1 MFFDEDVSQ
10 SSNNENIKES
20 ERKNSTGLKPL
31 TFRDCVLRVN
41 EIYEKSTN
49 VLEDKDK
56 YKFIQQTIRRYFDDE
71 DSEDVFEG
79 FLNLVIHLDKIT
91 TLLAKQYDLSL
102 VITALN
108 AYNDFLIGKPELT
121 QKAQNIEDVDLL
133 TNALKIV
140 SVLKVKHLQL
150 IVKTFHLNDV
160 SMTFAASNMI
170 NELLLAED
178 FVKAIQWM
186 SLLNLRDHYPFEQIV
201 CRLLLLENDESL
213 KLFVGEAEYRH
224 KKLLKKL
231 DELVGL
237 HMRHRNGVDE
247 YENRLIADH
256 KRIVKLAIKY
266 AKKYKTPD
274 SDIANVMI
282 QRAYDALLYN
292 HFCWK
297 DGKHSWVHFEELAL
311 PPLSQS
317 EFIREKY
324 FNFLLDKGLGD
335 KALYF
340 AHLLKLP
347 ESQYPRRL
355 AYFMETIQP
364 NEIDSIRDSITK
376 NLEIRKRNQEIEQ
389 EFDCSLD
396 DGTPIILVDSLESLD
411 DVIEVLR
418 NGGEKLLGIDAE
430 WRPHYLAADEKIS
443 LIQIATSKVV
453 YIIDVL
459 RLEVE
464 LELTEDEWIN
474 FFDALFCTPNVK
486 KIGYDFINDIRVLKS
501 TFSFMSKLFLK
512 SNNII
517 CLYKLF
523 GQIALDPEFSEAVFG
538 GKPLKNLG
546 LSDVANYFLGIQ
558 VEKSE
563 RTGNWSQRPLRLEQ
577 KKYAALDAH
586 CLVQLYKKIAPLILK
601 LREDQQNSLQNCAL
615 IKFINEEEKKQQ
627 NYVLDDGQVVK
638 IREGENDFFKNI
650 QMASHELNDEATNS
664 SNGPLKSINDV
675 RFVVDSMLFG
685 LGKVLRKCGFDT
697 RLIGDRK
704 KIVEFCQ
711 MENNKDFIVLSTG
724 KGHKQ
729 LETLLNPERV
739 FFVPIS
745 TTRGAT
751 KPSQLVN
758 HIMHELRILIR
769 PEDLWSRCVECNK
782 RAFVPVPMQIIQLLF
797 YMNAVRIGA
806 DWLEISEED
815 LQDCFQKLKLES
827 QQTIRITPEMHS
839 GKHPRKD
846 RSLLGNK
853 NYFVYEDNCFVICE
867 TRTCTI
873 DIINKLILSNES
885 GGPTSIH
892 VGLKYKKETF
902 EDVDLEFFVCAECG
916 KVQFNNPASED

>member
-56 YKFIQQTIRRYFDDE
+56 YKVIQQTIRRYFDDE
-71 DSEDVFEG
+71 DPEDVFEG

-108 AYNDFLIGKPELT
+108 AYNDFLVGKPELT

-160 SMTFAASNMI
+160 SMTPAASNMI
-170 NELLLAED
+170 NELLIAED

-186 SLLNLRDHYPFEQIV
+186 SLLNLRDHYPFEQ
-201 CRLLLLENDESL
+201 
-213 KLFVGEAEYRH
+213 
-224 KKLLKKL
+224 
-231 DELVGL
+231 
-237 HMRHRNGVDE
+237 
-247 YENRLIADH
+247 
-256 KRIVKLAIKY
+256 LAIKY

-297 DGKHSWVHFEELAL
+297 DGKHSW

-355 AYFMETIQP
+355 AYFIENIQP
-364 NEIDSIRDSITK
+364 NEIDSIRDNITK

-464 LELTEDEWIN
+464 LELTESEWTN

-501 TFSFMSKLFLK
+501 TFSFMSNLFLK

-586 CLVQLYKKIAPLILK
+586 CLVQLYRKVSPLILK

-627 NYVLDDGQVVK
+627 NYVLDDGQV
-638 IREGENDFFKNI
+638 
-650 QMASHELNDEATNS
+650 MASHELNDEAANS

-797 YMNAVRIGA
+797 YMNAVRLGA

-815 LQDCFQKLKLES
+815 LQDCFHKLKLES

-853 NYFVYEDNCFVICE
+853 SYFVYEDDSFVIAE
-867 TRTCTI
+867 TRTCAI
-873 DIINKLILSNES
+873 DIINKLILADES
-885 GGPTSIH
+885 GGPTAIH

-902 EDVDLEFFVCAECG
+902 EDELEFFVCTECG
-916 KVQFNNPASED
+916 KVQFNNQGSED